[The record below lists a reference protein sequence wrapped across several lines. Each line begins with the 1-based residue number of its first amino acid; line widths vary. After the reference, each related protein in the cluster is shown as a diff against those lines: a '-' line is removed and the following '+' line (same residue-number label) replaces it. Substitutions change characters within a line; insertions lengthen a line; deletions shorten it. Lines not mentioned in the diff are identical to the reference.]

1 MWESK
6 SYGND
11 QGGFFNS
18 PSQFASPSEKQD
30 KPAQRVQ
37 NIVPVTVRQIL
48 ESREDG
54 LKIGNVDVHVFTLVA
69 LIRRVEVSSTK
80 VTYLLDDGTGGITG
94 VFWLES
100 TDTEEQQVIPPV
112 VENTYC
118 RVYASLRTNQGK
130 KHIFVFRI
138 MNLDNLNDLTRHI
151 LEVMYSSLKIQR
163 MRTSEITMNSHA
175 NSNSILSS
183 SFVATSASNQPTGF
197 SPQQSLVYST
207 ISKCGRDIGAHRDEV
222 IKALEGKMSAREVM
236 NVVDFLSNEGHIY
249 TTIDDDHFRCTD
261 N

>member
-1 MWESK
+1 MWDSR

-30 KPAQRVQ
+30 KPARRVQ

-54 LKIGNVDVHVFTLVA
+54 LKIGSMDVHM
-69 LIRRVEVSSTK
+69 
-80 VTYLLDDGTGGITG
+80 
-94 VFWLES
+94 
-100 TDTEEQQVIPPV
+100 EEQQVIPSV
-112 VENTYC
+112 VENMYC
-118 RVYASLRTNQGK
+118 RVYASLRTSQGK

-151 LEVMYSSLKIQR
+151 LEVMYSSLKIQKIK
-163 MRTSEITMNSHA
+163 TSEITMNSHA
-175 NSNSILSS
+175 NSNISLAS
-183 SFVATSASNQPTGF
+183 SFMATSASNQPSGF
-197 SPQQSLVYST
+197 SPQQNLVYST